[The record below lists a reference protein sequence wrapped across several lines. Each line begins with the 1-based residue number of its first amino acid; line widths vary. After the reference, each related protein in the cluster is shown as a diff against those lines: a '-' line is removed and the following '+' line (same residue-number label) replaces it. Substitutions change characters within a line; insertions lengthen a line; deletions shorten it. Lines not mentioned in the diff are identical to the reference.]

1 MNPFLPL
8 QIVLTVLG
16 MILLI
21 SIMRSIRVVPAKTV
35 LVIER
40 LGKYASTLHAGFHIL
55 VPFIDRV
62 AYSHSLKEQAVDVPT
77 QPCFTWDNVKVDVDG
92 VLYYRVVD
100 PKKASYGITDYEY
113 ATIQLAQTTMRS
125 VMGKLELDKTFEERD
140 SINAAIV
147 RDVDAAGSE
156 WGVEV
161 TRYEI
166 QNINVPPD
174 ILQAMEAQ
182 LRAEREKRA
191 QIARSLGEMESKIN
205 HSVGEMEESVNRSEG
220 EKEKWVN
227 EAEGRAAEIRA
238 LAAATAASLR
248 RVAQALDA
256 DGGDEALSL
265 QLAEQY
271 VTQLRKLARRG
282 TQVILPMDLT
292 DVDSVLSSIR
302 QLLGASSKA
311 VPGGR
316 A

>member
-16 MILLI
+16 VVVLI
-21 SIMRSIRVVPAKTV
+21 AVARSIRIVPAQSV

-40 LGKYASTLHAGFHIL
+40 LGKYAGTLQAGFHLL

-62 AYSHSLKEQAVDVPT
+62 AYTHSLKEQAVDVPS

-92 VLYYRVVD
+92 VLYYRVTD
-100 PKKASYGITDYEY
+100 PRKASYGISDFRY

-125 VMGKLELDKTFEERD
+125 VVGKLELDKSFEEREA
-140 SINAAIV
+140 INAAIV
-147 RDVDAAGSE
+147 KEVDAASAE
-156 WGVEV
+156 WGVDV

-166 QNINVPPD
+166 QNIRVPAD

-205 HSVGEMEESVNRSEG
+205 YSEGEMQEAINRSEG
-220 EKEKWVN
+220 EKERWIN
-227 EAEGRAAEIRA
+227 EAEGQAAEIQALSVATATSLRK
-238 LAAATAASLR
+238 LAAALE
-248 RVAQALDA
+248 V

-265 QLAEQY
+265 RLAEQY
-271 VTQLRKLARRG
+271 IGELRSLARKG
-282 TQVILPMDLT
+282 TDVVLPMDLG
-292 DVDSVLSSIR
+292 DLEGMLSKIR
-302 QLLGASSKA
+302 TILVGTGTAEES
-311 VPGGR
+311 
-316 A
+316 

>member
-8 QIVLTVLG
+8 QIVLAILG
-16 MILLI
+16 AIILVALF
-21 SIMRSIRVVPAKTV
+21 RSIRIVPAQSV
-35 LVIER
+35 LVVER
-40 LGKYASTLHAGFHIL
+40 LGKYASTLNAGFHVL
-55 VPFIDRV
+55 VPFLDRV
-62 AYSHSLKEQAVDVPT
+62 AYTHNLKEQAVDVPT

-125 VMGKLELDKTFEERD
+125 VIGKLELDKTFEERD

-156 WGVEV
+156 WGVQV

-166 QNINVPPD
+166 QNIEVPRD

-205 HSVGEMEESVNRSEG
+205 YSVGEMEEAINRSEG

-227 EAEGRAAEIRA
+227 EAEGKAAEIRA
-238 LAAATAASLR
+238 LATATAASLR
-248 RVAQALDA
+248 RVAEALDT
-256 DGGDEALSL
+256 DGGEEALSL

-271 VTQLRKLARRG
+271 VQELRHLARAG
-282 TQVILPMDLT
+282 TQVILPLDLH
-292 DVDSVLSSIR
+292 DVNGVIDSVRS
-302 QLLGASSKA
+302 LLG
-311 VPGGR
+311 GGR
-316 A
+316 QGA

>member
-8 QIVLTVLG
+8 QIVLAILG
-16 MILLI
+16 LIILVALL
-21 SIMRSIRVVPAKTV
+21 RSIRIVPAQSV
-35 LVIER
+35 LVVER
-40 LGKYASTLHAGFHIL
+40 LGKYASTLHAGFHVL
-55 VPFIDRV
+55 VPFLDRV
-62 AYSHSLKEQAVDVPT
+62 AYTHNLKEQAVDVPT

-125 VMGKLELDKTFEERD
+125 VIGKLELDKTFEERD
-140 SINAAIV
+140 SINASIV
-147 RDVDAAGSE
+147 RDVDAAGGE
-156 WGVEV
+156 WGVQV

-166 QNINVPPD
+166 QNIEVPRD

-205 HSVGEMEESVNRSEG
+205 YSVGEMEEAINRSEG

-227 EAEGRAAEIRA
+227 EAEGKAAEIRA
-238 LAAATAASLR
+238 LATATAASLR
-248 RVAQALDA
+248 RVAEALAA

-271 VTQLRKLARRG
+271 VQELRHLARAG
-282 TQVILPMDLT
+282 TKVVLPLDLHDVNGVI
-292 DVDSVLSSIR
+292 DSVRS
-302 QLLGASSKA
+302 LLG
-311 VPGGR
+311 GGR
-316 A
+316 AES